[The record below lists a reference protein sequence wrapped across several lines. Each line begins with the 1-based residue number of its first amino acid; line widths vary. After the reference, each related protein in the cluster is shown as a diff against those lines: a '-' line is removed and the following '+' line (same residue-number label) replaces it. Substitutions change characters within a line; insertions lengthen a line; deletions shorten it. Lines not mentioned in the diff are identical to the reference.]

1 MSAYQYQIK
10 NFPLDNDALL
20 LQETLFH
27 NANGYIGVRGNL
39 EEGYPEGYRSI
50 RGQYINGFYNN
61 VDMPQAEKLYGLI
74 EEKQTMVNVADTQS
88 VRVYANGQEISMLD
102 SRAGERARI
111 LDMES
116 GVTERSFLYNDSDQ
130 KLRISITRM
139 TSMEILP
146 LFLIRYEVA
155 SENCSASLRFESLAK
170 GDVMNFFD
178 PSDPRVAGEACRHIV
193 VKSAEHRDGITFI
206 TSETTKSGLQVTTA
220 VKNVLSG
227 ESFRET
233 IPEETQVTEKIT
245 ADLALGETVTFYK
258 YAVFCDS
265 RRYENTLES
274 AEKIMKEV
282 CALSPEVL
290 YEQQKRYMKNFWESC
305 AVDVQGDEDLN
316 AALHYNLYQL
326 IQSAGKDP
334 RSNIAAK
341 GLSGEGYEGHYF
353 WDTEMYMQPFFT
365 LTSREVAGNLIRYRY
380 TILDQAK
387 ENARL
392 LGHKKGAAYPWRT
405 IMGKECSGFF
415 PAGSA
420 QYHISGDIAYSVAAY
435 YLATKDLAML
445 EECGEE
451 ILIETARLWMDIGN
465 YYEGKFR
472 INTVTGP
479 DEYTCLVNNNYYTNS
494 VAKYNLYWAEKA
506 YRLLENAGL
515 QQRVIEKTGV
525 TEEELQEFARASADM
540 YLPYDEKLGINPQ
553 DDSFLQKAV
562 WDISTITEEEK
573 PILLHYHPMYIYR
586 YQICKQADTVL
597 AYFVLEDYQDEETMR
612 RSFEYYEKVTTHDS
626 SLSSCIFSIMAS
638 RLGFEDKALAYFG
651 ESAKMDL
658 FNTHKNTKDGIHT
671 ANMGGTYMAVV
682 YGFGGLR
689 IKESGLSLAPHLPK
703 TWEGYRFRILYEDS
717 RMEIQVDRKQCR
729 VKLMEGTEKKIRI
742 YGEEYVLKDIL
753 TVEFENREIPA

>member
-74 EEKQTMVNVADTQS
+74 EEKQTMVNIADTQS
-88 VRVYANGQEISMLD
+88 IRVHADGHEISMLD
-102 SRAGERARI
+102 SRAGDRTRL
-111 LDMES
+111 LDMER
-116 GVTERSFLYNDSDQ
+116 GVTERSFAYSYLDQ
-130 KLRISITRM
+130 NLRISVTRM

-155 SENCSASLRFESLAK
+155 SENSRAHLQFESLAK

-178 PSDPRVAGEACRHIV
+178 PSDPRVAGEACRHV
-193 VKSAEHRDGITFI
+193 AVKNAEYRDGISFI
-206 TSETTKSGLQVTTA
+206 TSETTKTGLQVTAA

-227 ESFRET
+227 ESFRVV
-233 IPEETQVTEKIT
+233 IPEDGQITEKISMTVEPGGT
-245 ADLALGETVTFYK
+245 AVFYK

-274 AEKIMKEV
+274 AEKIMNEV
-282 CALSPEVL
+282 CALPPEVL
-290 YEQQKRYMKNFWESC
+290 YEQQRQYMKNFWESC
-305 AVDVQGDEDLN
+305 AIDVQGDEDLN

-365 LTSREVAGNLIRYRY
+365 LTSREVARNLIQYRY
-380 TILDQAK
+380 TILDQAR

-392 LGHKKGAAYPWRT
+392 LGHKKGAAFPWRT

-515 QQRVIEKTGV
+515 QQRVKEKTGV

-597 AYFVLEDYQDEETMR
+597 AYFILEDYQDEETMR

-742 YGEEYVLKDIL
+742 YGEEYVLNDIL
-753 TVEFENREIPA
+753 TVETR